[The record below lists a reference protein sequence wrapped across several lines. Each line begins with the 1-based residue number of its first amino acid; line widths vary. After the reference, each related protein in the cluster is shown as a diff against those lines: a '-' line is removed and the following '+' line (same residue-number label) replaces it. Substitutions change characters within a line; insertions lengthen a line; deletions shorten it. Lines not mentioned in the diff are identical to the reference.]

1 MTTAWLFLF
10 VCFDYDESLSGLNQY
25 HTRRSKIRQH
35 LHMIRCNDDSDG
47 GHGSDHFGKSFD
59 VQIDPLLLSFQ
70 EEGEYCNKQQVSL
83 SFQQELREASA
94 HQIG

>member
-1 MTTAWLFLF
+1 MTMAWMFLFL
-10 VCFDYDESLSGLNQY
+10 CFDYDESLSGLNQY

-70 EEGEYCNKQQVSL
+70 EEGEYCNKQQSITFI
-83 SFQQELREASA
+83 STRTKP
-94 HQIG
+94 

>member
-1 MTTAWLFLF
+1 MVSTSTIQGDQRSDNFL
-10 VCFDYDESLSGLNQY
+10 Q
-25 HTRRSKIRQH
+25 
-35 LHMIRCNDDSDG
+35 MIKCNDDTDG
-47 GHGSDHFGKSFD
+47 GHGGDHFGKSFD

-70 EEGEYCNKQQVSL
+70 EEGEYCNKQQLSL